1 MQSSGS
7 DSQDVLS
14 DRSLFLPAPREAL
27 VMGAGGV
34 PAGSSDFTGTAVVAG
49 DGRSWS
55 GSGTY
60 IQYDLTGINVVLSL
74 PLTYSAVR
82 FPA

>member
-1 MQSSGS
+1 MDASGN
-7 DSQDVLS
+7 
-14 DRSLFLPAPREAL
+14 
-27 VMGAGGV
+27 

-55 GSGTY
+55 GSGTLT
-60 IQYDLTGINVVLSL
+60 QYDVNGKVVFTAANF
-74 PLTYSAVR
+74 TYSAVR